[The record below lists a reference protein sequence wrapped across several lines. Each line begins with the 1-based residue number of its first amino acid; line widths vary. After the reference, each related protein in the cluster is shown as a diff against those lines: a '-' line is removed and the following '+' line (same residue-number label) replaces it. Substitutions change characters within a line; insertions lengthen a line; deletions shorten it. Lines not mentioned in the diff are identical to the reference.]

1 MADIPIT
8 KLSMGKCSLAPWKIF
23 LTRSVSAW
31 NRYPS
36 KLLETLPF
44 VCVAVWQD
52 GVFGELGATQKYI
65 NQMLHMPG

>member
-8 KLSMGKCSLAPWKIF
+8 KLSMGKCRLAPWKIF

-36 KLLETLPF
+36 ELLENLPF
-44 VCVAVWQD
+44 VCVAVWQ
-52 GVFGELGATQKYI
+52 GWSVWRARNYPEIY
-65 NQMLHMPG
+65 